1 MLFGMRV
8 SETDAIKIHEVYY
21 YFDNN
26 NIRNKMSHRSFEHD
40 LFDALVM
47 MSWICI
53 LIFMK
58 ITCRRAINSSDPFF
72 KKNLAIN
79 CAQIFALVL
88 DGLSYSFLTFCKDT

>member
-8 SETDAIKIHEVYY
+8 SETDAIKILEVNY

-88 DGLSYSFLTFCKDT
+88 DGLSYSFNFKYL